1 MNSKENNTLN
11 YIAQTLFDKKGFNI
25 LVIDVRNISTM
36 TDFCVIAEGNVDR
49 HVKALA
55 MTLRDA
61 MKKHEGRGH
70 CHMEGEQAADWIVL
84 DYGDIVIHLFTP
96 EMREKY
102 NLEDLWKKGQVVDV
116 KIVIPK
122 GKNHE

>member
-1 MNSKENNTLN
+1 MTSNELNTLN
-11 YIAQTLFDKKGFNI
+11 LIAQTLFDKKGFNI
-25 LVIDVRNISTM
+25 LVLDVRDISTM

-61 MKKHEGRGH
+61 MKEQGRTF
-70 CHMEGEQAADWIVL
+70 CHMEGDHNADWIVM
-84 DYGDIVIHLFTP
+84 DFGDIIVHLFTP

-102 NLEDLWKKGQVVDV
+102 DLEGLWKKSQVVDV
-116 KIVIPK
+116 KIDIPK
-122 GKNHE
+122 GMEHE

>member
-1 MNSKENNTLN
+1 MNSNELNTLN

-25 LVIDVRNISTM
+25 LVLDVRNISTM

-61 MKKHEGRGH
+61 MKKQGRSF
-70 CHMEGEQAADWIVL
+70 CHMEGDQNADWIVM
-84 DYGDIVIHLFTP
+84 DFGDIIVHLFTP

-102 NLEDLWKKGQVVDV
+102 NLEELWKKGQVVDV
-116 KIVIPK
+116 KIDIPK
-122 GKNHE
+122 GMEHE